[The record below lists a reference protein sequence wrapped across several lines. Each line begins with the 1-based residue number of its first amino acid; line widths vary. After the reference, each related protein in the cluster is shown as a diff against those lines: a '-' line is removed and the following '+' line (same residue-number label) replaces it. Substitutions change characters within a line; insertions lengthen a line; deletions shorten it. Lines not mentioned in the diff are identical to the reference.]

1 MYCLLYPYTRISCF
15 YFLIIFYGV
24 CSQEWSQ
31 LIFSCLVQLRSR
43 LNMNHTCCTF
53 ILTHASYGK
62 TYNLLFLLVTGQVL
76 YQCSGR
82 TGWSDNTLFF
92 HVGICHFCVVPF
104 LSIRILMLYVVIHK
118 HLCCSCLLD
127 EHINSLTRL
136 RLLPI
141 IFCTVSAIANH

>member
-1 MYCLLYPYTRISCF
+1 
-15 YFLIIFYGV
+15 
-24 CSQEWSQ
+24 
-31 LIFSCLVQLRSR
+31 
-43 LNMNHTCCTF
+43 MNHTCCML

-82 TGWSDNTLFF
+82 TGWSGKTLFF

-104 LSIRILMLYVVIHK
+104 LSIRILTLYIVIHK
-118 HLCCSCLLD
+118 HLYCSCLLD

-141 IFCTVSAIANH
+141 IFCTVSAIDNHSWMFYILISHCSPLPHIMIKFSPSHCTTFMK